1 MTCGRWNIA
10 GAVAVLAL
18 TLGCGGE
25 QSNDGNQP
33 STTNVSSSAPADS
46 REPKQIV
53 EAFLTA
59 VKTGDDATAEGLL
72 TKKALKETRAR
83 DLRVAPPGS
92 ETASFTIEGVELI
105 AEGTGAHVL
114 STWTEGVGEEKY
126 TDEYLWVLRK
136 DPEGWRIAGMI
147 TKPFED
153 LAPVA
158 LDFEDPDH
166 MLAQQEMVEQEAIAR
181 ARAAAGEGAPAADG
195 QQAPQ
200 GGAQGPNGQGAPQVN
215 QGVQPATANVPADKP
230 PLQR

>member
-1 MTCGRWNIA
+1 MTCWRWNIA
-10 GAVAVLAL
+10 GAVAVLAF

-33 STTNVSSSAPADS
+33 SANTNSTSASAPADP
-46 REPKQIV
+46 RDPKQIV
-53 EAFLTA
+53 QAFLTA
-59 VKTGDDATAEGLL
+59 VKNGDDTTAESLL
-72 TKKALKETRAR
+72 TKKALQETRAR

-92 ETASFTIEGVELI
+92 ATASFTVEGMELI
-105 AEGTGAHVL
+105 ADGTGAHVL
-114 STWTEGVGEEKY
+114 STWTEGVDDEKY

-166 MLAQQEMVEQEAIAR
+166 MLAQQEMVEQEAMAR
-181 ARAAAGEGAPAADG
+181 ARAAASQEAGAQPG
-195 QQAPQ
+195 QGVNGQAAPQ
-200 GGAQGPNGQGAPQVN
+200 GD
-215 QGVQPATANVPADKP
+215 QGVQPATATAPSDKP

>member
-10 GAVAVLAL
+10 GIVAVLAL

-25 QSNDGNQP
+25 QGNDGTQP
-33 STTNVSSSAPADS
+33 SGNTNSTGAQADT
-46 REPKQIV
+46 RDPKQIV
-53 EAFLTA
+53 QAFLTA
-59 VKTGDDATAEGLL
+59 VKTGDDTTAEGLL
-72 TKKALKETRAR
+72 TKKALQETRSR

-92 ETASFTIEGVELI
+92 ETASFTIEGVEMI

-114 STWTEGVGEEKY
+114 STWTEGVDDEKY

-166 MLAQQEMVEQEAIAR
+166 MLAQQEMVEQEAMAR
-181 ARAAAGEGAPAADG
+181 ARAAAGTQAPAQEG
-195 QQAPQ
+195 QNVNGQAAPQ
-200 GGAQGPNGQGAPQVN
+200 G
-215 QGVQPATANVPADKP
+215 QGVQPATATVPADRP

>member
-25 QSNDGNQP
+25 QGNDGTQP
-33 STTNVSSSAPADS
+33 SGNTNSTSASAPADT
-46 REPKQIV
+46 RDPKQIV
-53 EAFLTA
+53 HAFLTA
-59 VKTGDDATAEGLL
+59 VKTGDDTTAESLL
-72 TKKALKETRAR
+72 TKKALQETRAR

-92 ETASFTIEGVELI
+92 ETASFTIEGVEMI

-114 STWTEGVGEEKY
+114 STWTEGVDDEKY

-166 MLAQQEMVEQEAIAR
+166 MLAQQEMVEQEAMAR
-181 ARAAAGEGAPAADG
+181 ARAAAGTQAPAQEG
-195 QQAPQ
+195 QGVNGQAAPQ
-200 GGAQGPNGQGAPQVN
+200 G
-215 QGVQPATANVPADKP
+215 QGVQPATATVPSDRP

>member
-1 MTCGRWNIA
+1 MTFGRWNIA
-10 GAVAVLAL
+10 GAVAVLAF
-18 TLGCGGE
+18 TIGCGGE
-25 QSNDGNQP
+25 QSGGDGNQNP
-33 STTNVSSSAPADS
+33 ATTVSQAGGKVDT
-46 REPKQIV
+46 RDPKQIV

-59 VKTGDDATAEGLL
+59 VKAGDDATAEGLL
-72 TKKALKETRAR
+72 TRKALKETSAR

-92 ETASFTIEGVELI
+92 DTASFTVEGVELI

-166 MLAQQEMVEQEAIAR
+166 MLAQQEMVEQEAMAR
-181 ARAAAGEGAPAADG
+181 ARAAAGEITGGEG
-195 QQAPQ
+195 QQPGEQQA
-200 GGAQGPNGQGAPQVN
+200 GQPGVQIN
-215 QGVQPATANVPADKP
+215 QGVQPATAIAPSDKP